1 MMLGIQH
8 GLLAVSILFGSC
20 SARQHYHSA
29 RVKVSMAKQRG
40 RRGRGRLERVIKEER
55 GRGIWREGDRGREK
69 KERVRETRGMQG

>member
-8 GLLAVSILFGSC
+8 GLPAASMLFGSY

-40 RRGRGRLERVIKEER
+40 CRGRGRLERVVNEGR
-55 GRGIWREGDRGREK
+55 GRGIWRERDRGREK
-69 KERVRETRGMQG
+69 EREREST